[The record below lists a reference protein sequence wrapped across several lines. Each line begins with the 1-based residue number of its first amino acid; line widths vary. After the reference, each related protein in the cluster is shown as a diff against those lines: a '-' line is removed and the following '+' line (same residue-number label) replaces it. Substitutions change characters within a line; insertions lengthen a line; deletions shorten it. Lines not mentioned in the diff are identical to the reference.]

1 MKKYMEGKE
10 ENKVLQQGKQKALKL
25 IFGRTMVIVALF
37 LVQFIMIGAVVRYF
51 GQYMPVFFGGYMSF
65 ALAIVLIIIN
75 KEGSPEIKLSWSI
88 ITLLLPVVG
97 GLLYLFVEMQ
107 PGYRMLQ
114 RKLEHIYKRTED
126 FVQQDAQVLEA
137 LAKADRN
144 TAGLASYVHKHGNFP
159 VYQNTRVKYFPL
171 GEDKFEAMLAELE
184 KAEKFIFMEY
194 F

>member
-97 GLLYLFVEMQ
+97 GTIISVCRNAAGISDVAKKAGAYLQTHRGFC
-107 PGYRMLQ
+107 
-114 RKLEHIYKRTED
+114 
-126 FVQQDAQVLEA
+126 A
-137 LAKADRN
+137 
-144 TAGLASYVHKHGNFP
+144 AGCAGIGGTGEGR
-159 VYQNTRVKYFPL
+159 QKYGGAGFL
-171 GEDKFEAMLAELE
+171 CA
-184 KAEKFIFMEY
+184 
-194 F
+194 